1 MLKNITLSADEALI
15 TRARARAQA
24 QNATLNDEFR
34 RWLENFVAAT
44 PQLGFRELMAS
55 LSEVSPGKSFTREEA
70 NER

>member
-1 MLKNITLSADEALI
+1 MLKNITLSADESLI

-34 RWLENFVAAT
+34 RWLAQFVEAT
-44 PQLGFRELMAS
+44 PKPEFRELMQS
-55 LSEVSPGKSFTREEA
+55 LANVQPGQRFNRDEA